1 MKLFKPIK
9 ESDANLRV
17 KKIFQDIKKTRKI
30 KTIPNFWR
38 SLAHNPNRLDRPW
51 KNLKQ
56 IMKKGALDSVTKE
69 LIYVAVSITNS
80 CEYCTRSHTYAAKK
94 KGATE
99 QMIKEMI
106 DVVGLAN
113 QNNKLV
119 EACLLYTSPSPRDR
133 G

>member
-30 KTIPNFWR
+30 KSIPNFWR
-38 SLAHNPNRLDRPW
+38 SLAHNPNTLERTW

-106 DVVGLAN
+106 DVVGLAT

-119 EACLLYTSPSPRDR
+119 EAYQIEVDKIYK
-133 G
+133 

>member
-9 ESDANLRV
+9 QSNASLRV

-30 KTIPNFWR
+30 KSIPNFWR
-38 SLAHNPNRLDRPW
+38 SLAHNPNTLERTW

-113 QNNKLV
+113 QNNKFV
-119 EACLLYTSPSPRDR
+119 EAYQVEVDKIYK
-133 G
+133 